1 MNFAINLLTARLKQ
15 HISTANNTATGSLAN
30 KTGGVHLPA
39 SMTSTAMTAGSGNV
53 TAASTGGTGAGSYN
67 GAASS
72 IAPSSRYTSTTTGNE
87 APPTYT
93 LRETGWIHLPNVRH
107 INLFYSGMSLTHVFQ
122 QWREEPVPDL
132 ADDDVE
138 TFQDDSEGE
147 DFDM

>member
-1 MNFAINLLTARLKQ
+1 MNFTFNLLTVHLLQ
-15 HISTANNTATGSLAN
+15 HTSTVNNSATGSFAN

-53 TAASTGGTGAGSYN
+53 TAASAGGTGAGSYN

-72 IAPSSRYTSTTTGNE
+72 VAPSSRYSSTTTGNE

-93 LRETGWIHLPNVRH
+93 LRETGWIAIPNVGYT
-107 INLFYSGMSLTHVFQ
+107 NLPCFSTRLTHVFQ
-122 QWREEPVPDL
+122 QWREEPVPEL

-138 TFQDDSEGE
+138 TFNDDSEGE